1 MKPHFKIGTEV
12 PESGIYWCTVC
23 MTPARFQKS
32 ETFKDCQ
39 NLCGKCVWEL
49 VEKDQARTTAT

>member
-49 VEKDQARTTAT
+49 VEKDERTS